1 MGVPLSPGLLSL
13 LSLLASMVLVAT
25 VTAITGPVASFGG
38 AGLELVPSR
47 GWHWPDLRLSTD
59 TSLPPNA
66 LRSFINS
73 TFLATLGIDSGLT
86 GNSPWV
92 AIPDNYRDVAA
103 LGMSLCTR
111 GDRVGC
117 SPVVESLFMDYVVQ
131 RVVGYSVTGLG
142 TDVDMEIGLYPA
154 ASLAC
159 VLRVKQWMAER
170 PATGSNGGIAEDGQR
185 IPTPQAT
192 TATGK
197 ALAARYSFLYRELMI
212 QGWISWLR
220 GPRPVPRPYP
230 FPKVTNFKF
239 T

>member
-1 MGVPLSPGLLSL
+1 MGVPQSLRLLSL
-13 LSLLASMVLVAT
+13 LVSATAVTAAIGATGSGAGGWHWPSIRLSSEYVIPAKALRCSISSSLLASEV
-25 VTAITGPVASFGG
+25 
-38 AGLELVPSR
+38 
-47 GWHWPDLRLSTD
+47 
-59 TSLPPNA
+59 
-66 LRSFINS
+66 
-73 TFLATLGIDSGLT
+73 ATLGITPRPPGLPVAGST
-86 GNSPWV
+86 SPWV
-92 AIPDNYRDVAA
+92 VVTDNYRDVAA

-117 SPVVESLFMDYVVQ
+117 SPLVESVFMDYVAQ
-131 RVVGYSVTGLG
+131 RVEGYSVTGLG

-159 VLRVKQWMAER
+159 VLRVKQWMAESAG
-170 PATGSNGGIAEDGQR
+170 PATWSNGGIAGDGQR

-230 FPKVTNFKF
+230 FPKVTNF